1 MKKLRKTVILAALPI
16 LAVLTIG
23 TISEADEAK
32 VYPVYKDMQVH
43 HDLAAMVSQTGL
55 PAPKGRN

>member
-23 TISEADEAK
+23 TISEADEDK
-32 VYPVYKDMQVH
+32 VFPVYKDLQTHSDMV
-43 HDLAAMVSQTGL
+43 AMVSQTGL
-55 PAPKGRN
+55 PGPKGRN